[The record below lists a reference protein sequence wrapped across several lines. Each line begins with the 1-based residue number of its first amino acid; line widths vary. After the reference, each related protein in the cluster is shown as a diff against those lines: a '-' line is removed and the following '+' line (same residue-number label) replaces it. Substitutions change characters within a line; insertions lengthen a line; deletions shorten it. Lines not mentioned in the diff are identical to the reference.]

1 VLGNLSQYGKIKCK
15 DRKGKQMS
23 KAKVIKKLLQDGA
36 KFEESF
42 DNTGA
47 YVFEAWLPDGKIW
60 DNDYRTGMLYNS
72 MDQFNT
78 KAELWAD
85 VWRMVSPEVIDQ
97 A

>member
-1 VLGNLSQYGKIKCK
+1 MVKLICK